1 MRSLQAGPKGEAHY
15 RIICSDSYDLGKRV
29 KEGGFREDLY
39 DKLQVGTVRLP
50 SLRERAE
57 DIPLLVRHFCQQYG
71 AQEDRFIREI
81 SPEAMAGLQQLAWPG
96 NIRQLSR
103 MVQRAVLL
111 SDGERLTGMHF
122 SPLLGSADYSDR
134 ARQRQAFLSARQ
146 LPLCTADGN
155 LRSYHDLEED
165 LIFFAVQ
172 YYSGRMSEIARRL
185 GIGRST
191 LYRKINDMNIQL
203 A

>member
-1 MRSLQAGPKGEAHY
+1 MR
-15 RIICSDSYDLGKRV
+15 
-29 KEGGFREDLY
+29 EGGFREDLY
-39 DKLQVGTVRLP
+39 DKLRVGEVRVP
-50 SLRERAE
+50 PLRERTE
-57 DIPLLVRHFCQQYG
+57 DIPLLAGHFCRQYG

-96 NIRQLSR
+96 NVRQLSR
-103 MVQRAVLL
+103 LVQRAVLL

-122 SPLLGSADYSDR
+122 SPLLGINEFSDR

-155 LRSYHDLEED
+155 LRSYHELEED